1 MSQSLLIQRSYSY
14 SRRNLH
20 FLSWNKCLSQSLLIQ
35 RSYSYKMLM
44 LNLVEPAS
52 QSLLIQRSYSYER
65 QKALCGNGILGRNPF
80 LFRGPIPTAS
90 PYNSFIFNIIQSA
103 LARFFISHQVNEETF
118 LKRFLFC
125 HIKALDKAHFS
136 IILNNPIF
144 TQAKRG
150 PFSDVENFSRF

>member
-1 MSQSLLIQRSYSY
+1 MTIPSAHLRVAIPSYSEV
-14 SRRNLH
+14 L
-20 FLSWNKCLSQSLLIQ
+20 FLQEKD
-35 RSYSYKMLM
+35 
-44 LNLVEPAS
+44 E
-52 QSLLIQRSYSYER
+52 
-65 QKALCGNGILGRNPF
+65 KANQTADNCRNPF

-90 PYNSFIFNIIQSA
+90 LYNSFIINIIQSP

-118 LKRFLFC
+118 RKRFFFC